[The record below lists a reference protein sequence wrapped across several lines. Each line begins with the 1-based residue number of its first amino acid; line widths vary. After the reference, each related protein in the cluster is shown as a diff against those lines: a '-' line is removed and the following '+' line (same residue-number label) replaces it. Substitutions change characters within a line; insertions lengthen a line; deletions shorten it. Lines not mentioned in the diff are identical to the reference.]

1 MSSSSIIN
9 TIGYS
14 FTELDE
20 IDSTNNYAFD
30 RLQANLAAHGSAFF
44 AHAQTAGKG
53 QRGKV
58 WETQPGSNIVLSV
71 TLDMSFLSVGKQFLL
86 SAAVALAV
94 HDFYSKYA
102 GDETK
107 IKWPNDIYWRDRK
120 AGGILIESSVM
131 SGKPII
137 GSWKWAVVGIGIN
150 INQTKFSKHLV
161 NPVSLK
167 QITGKSFDAVALAKE
182 LCVCLEQRYQ
192 QLKQGELKKII
203 TEYNLQLYKLHQQVR
218 LKKENA
224 AFVCK
229 VEGVNKNGQLLV
241 SGAAKENFSFG
252 EVEWVLQ

>member
-9 TIGYS
+9 TIGYP

-20 IDSTNNYAFD
+20 VDSTNNYAFD
-30 RLQANLAAHGSAFF
+30 RLQANLAVHGAAFF

-58 WETQPGSNIVLSV
+58 WETQPGSNIILSV
-71 TLDMSFLSVGKQFLL
+71 TLDMSFLSIGKQFLL
-86 SAAVALAV
+86 SAAAALAV
-94 HDFYSKYA
+94 HDFFSKYA

-120 AGGILIESSVM
+120 AGGILIESSVS

-137 GSWKWAVVGIGIN
+137 GSWKWAMVGIGIN
-150 INQTKFSKHLV
+150 INQTSFSKGLA
-161 NPVSLK
+161 NPISLK
-167 QITGKSFDAVALAKE
+167 QITGKDFDVVALAKG
-182 LCVCLEQRYQ
+182 LCSCLEYRYQ
-192 QLKQGELKKII
+192 QLKN
-203 TEYNLQLYKLHQQVR
+203 TEAKQLLTAYNQHLYKLHQTVR

-224 AFVCK
+224 AFICCI
-229 VEGVNKNGQLLV
+229 EGVNKNGQLLV
-241 SGAAKENFSFG
+241 SGAAKESFSFG